1 MTEGGFAD
9 PANYY
14 YEWTMEHTENSTGDE
29 LAMRLDADIQLDT
42 GWLDSM
48 RVGVRRAERDQK
60 VNWSTYNWGS
70 VNPLWG
76 VQGDEA
82 YFANQGRWAGTT
94 EALDFGPNLVGG
106 GVSAV
111 APSSIRRCNTSR
123 TTRRTSH
130 CSATATATA
139 GQPGCRGNCPV
150 EREQPGR
157 TVLPDR
163 TAGRIRRRRRRL
175 HHAEVRRRRHQDRQ
189 RQLPRQHRCALRRDE
204 SVGDRWYPVPIWT
217 PPAPQPPP
225 APGAPDRTDPLTLT
239 PADDIAFMNGGTDA
253 QSGGAEHTNWLP
265 SLNLRFGLTD
275 DTFIRFAVSRAL
287 ARPDMGL
294 YKNYITVA
302 RVGPDC
308 TSARSRTHRRATCT
322 GEPTSYTPR
331 YTGTAGNPQLAPTTA
346 DQIDL
351 TYEWYFSNTGSL
363 TMALFAKSFN
373 DYIQYGS
380 YLRTFT
386 NNGVT
391 RDVSVTGPIT
401 GDGARLKGFE
411 IAYQQFFDA
420 LPEPWN
426 GLGVQANYTYVDN
439 QGITNAN
446 LTTVSGSGATQQDP
460 LITFTDLPLEGYSPN
475 SYNLVAMFERPKFG
489 ARLAWNWRD
498 RVPDQP
504 VGLLHQAAHLAGCVR
519 PARRVDALPSG

>member
-1 MTEGGFAD
+1 
-9 PANYY
+9 
-14 YEWTMEHTENSTGDE
+14 
-29 LAMRLDADIQLDT
+29 
-42 GWLDSM
+42 
-48 RVGVRRAERDQK
+48 
-60 VNWSTYNWGS
+60 
-70 VNPLWG
+70 
-76 VQGDEA
+76 
-82 YFANQGRWAGTT
+82 
-94 EALDFGPNLVGG
+94 
-106 GVSAV
+106 
-111 APSSIRRCNTSR
+111 
-123 TTRRTSH
+123 
-130 CSATATATA
+130 
-139 GQPGCRGNCPV
+139 
-150 EREQPGR
+150 
-157 TVLPDR
+157 
-163 TAGRIRRRRRRL
+163 
-175 HHAEVRRRRHQDRQ
+175 
-189 RQLPRQHRCALRRDE
+189 
-204 SVGDRWYPVPIWT
+204 
-217 PPAPQPPP
+217 
-225 APGAPDRTDPLTLT
+225 
-239 PADDIAFMNGGTDA
+239 MNGGTDA
-253 QSGGAEHTNWLP
+253 QSGGAEHNNWLP

-308 TSARSRTHRRATCT
+308 TSGTVTYTPAGDCT

-401 GDGARLKGFE
+401 GDGAKLKGFE

-460 LITFTDLPLEGYSPN
+460 LITFTDLPLEGYSPQ

-498 RVPDQP
+498 QYLISQSDCCIKLPIWQDAYGQLDGSMHFRPDENWDIFLDAQNLLQAET
-504 VGLLHQAAHLAGCVR
+504 VLKQQVNQQGLKLARSWFTNDRRFQIGVR
-519 PARRVDALPSG
+519 YRIQ